1 MNGIQAVITQE
12 NAKITCNFKQVEK
25 AIQDKLAEYEGIV
38 FTEDSKA
45 SARKEV
51 ASLRA
56 EKKSLQD
63 NMRDAKTQYM
73 KPWENFEAQANKL
86 IGLYDEPIDLIN
98 GQIQAFEKKR
108 IAEKKQLIQ
117 KIYKCVPEDLQVYI
131 SLERIYN
138 PKWENA
144 TYKEKDIK
152 ADIAEFVHKTE
163 NDLNTITSMQSEA
176 VEKALNIYKDSLSL
190 TDAITY
196 INNYEQQK
204 QQILAREQEKQ
215 RQEEAEKIRREERKK
230 MLAEQRAREA
240 QEAALRQA
248 EAEKEAVL
256 RQAEAEKEEALRQ
269 AEAEKIAAVEQ
280 AGEDAAQEVIESFI
294 PDIEGEENLYE
305 YRISLS
311 NDAKEKLEMYMD
323 SVGIEWEMIE

>member
-215 RQEEAEKIRREERKK
+215 RQEEAEKIRREEREK

-240 QEAALRQA
+240 KEAAMRQA
-248 EAEKEAVL
+248 K
-256 RQAEAEKEEALRQ
+256 AEKEEALRQ
-269 AEAEKIAAVEQ
+269 AEAERIAAVEQ
-280 AGEDAAQEVIESFI
+280 AREDAVQEVIESFI
-294 PDIEGEENLYE
+294 PNMEGEENLYE

-311 NDAKEKLEMYMD
+311 DDAKEKLEMYMD

>member
-1 MNGIQAVITQE
+1 MNSIQAVITQE

-38 FTEDSKA
+38 FIEDSKA
-45 SARKEV
+45 SAKKEV

-73 KPWENFEAQANKL
+73 KPWENFEAQAKKL
-86 IGLYDEPIDLIN
+86 IELYDKPIDLIN

-117 KIYKCVPEDLQVYI
+117 KIYECVPEDLQVYI
-131 SLERIYN
+131 SLESIYN

-163 NDLNTITSMQSEA
+163 NDLSTITSMQSEA
-176 VEKALNIYKDSLSL
+176 VEKVLNIYKDSLSL

-248 EAEKEAVL
+248 EAEKED
-256 RQAEAEKEEALRQ
+256 ALRQ
-269 AEAEKIAAVEQ
+269 AEAEKIVAVEQ
-280 AGEDAAQEVIESFI
+280 ARENAAQEVIESFI
-294 PDIEGEENLYE
+294 PDMEGEENLYE

-311 NDAKEKLEMYMD
+311 SDAKEKLEMYMD

>member
-1 MNGIQAVITQE
+1 MNSIQAVITQK
-12 NAKITCNFKQVEK
+12 NAKITCNFQQVEK
-25 AIQDKLAEYEGIV
+25 AIQDKLAEYEGVV
-38 FTEDSKA
+38 FTEDSKIYA
-45 SARKEV
+45 KKEV

-63 NMRDAKTQYM
+63 NIRDAKKQYM
-73 KPWENFEAQANKL
+73 KPWEDFEAQAEKL
-86 IGLYDEPIDLIN
+86 IGLYDEPINLIN
-98 GQIQAFEKKR
+98 RQIQAFEKKR

-117 KIYKCVPEDLQVYI
+117 KIYECVPEDLQVYI
-131 SLERIYN
+131 SLESIYN

-163 NDLNTITSMQSEA
+163 NDLSTIISMQSEA

-204 QQILAREQEKQ
+204 QQILAREREK
-215 RQEEAEKIRREERKK
+215 RLQEEAEKIRREERER

-248 EAEKEAVL
+248 EAEKEA
-256 RQAEAEKEEALRQ
+256 ALRQ
-269 AEAEKIAAVEQ
+269 AEAEKIVAVEQ
-280 AGEDAAQEVIESFI
+280 ARENAAKEVIESFI
-294 PDIEGEENLYE
+294 PDMEGEENLYE

-311 NDAKEKLEMYMD
+311 SDAKEKLEMYMD

>member
-215 RQEEAEKIRREERKK
+215 RQEEAEKIRREEREK

-240 QEAALRQA
+240 KEAALRQA
-248 EAEKEAVL
+248 K
-256 RQAEAEKEEALRQ
+256 AEKEEALRQ
-269 AEAEKIAAVEQ
+269 AEAERIAAVEQ
-280 AGEDAAQEVIESFI
+280 AREDAVQEVIESFI
-294 PDIEGEENLYE
+294 PNMEGEENLYE

-311 NDAKEKLEMYMD
+311 DDAKEKLEMYMD